1 MFKKVFVLILLFLFV
16 SSIFVT
22 FGSAKEGPFTI
33 GFSHYGV
40 GCSWR
45 VQMVA
50 EAQYFVAQHK
60 DLVKELIIISSDY
73 DVSRQISDIEDL
85 IVKKVDAIIISASST
100 TALIP
105 VVDKAMAAGIVVVS
119 FDDIVETDNITANV
133 IGDNVGFG
141 RVQAEWLVNK
151 LGEKG
156 DVITFNGT
164 AGTSC
169 DAERREGAYSVFDK
183 YPNIKIVQEI
193 WADWDYAE
201 AKRAMESLL
210 AAYPKI
216 DGIWSQGGAMSE
228 AIVKSYLEQN
238 MVPPPVTGENN
249 NGFLKTWKEIKDSG
263 KYPNFD
269 SIAITYPT
277 WMVNTALEVALDA
290 LTGKA
295 FKKVTLIP
303 ILTIT
308 SETLDQNVR
317 ADLPD
322 SFWCGTKLTEDI
334 IKKLFER

>member
-1 MFKKVFVLILLFLFV
+1 MFKKVFVLILVLLFV
-16 SSIFVT
+16 GLIFTT

-33 GFSHYGV
+33 GFSHYGI
-40 GCSWR
+40 GATWR
-45 VQMVA
+45 VQMVE
-50 EAQYFVAQHK
+50 EARYFAAQHK
-60 DLVKELIIISSDY
+60 DLIKELIVISADY

-85 IVKKVDAIIISASST
+85 IVKKVDAIIISASSP

-105 VVDKAMAAGIVVVS
+105 AVDKAMATGIVVVS

-133 IGDNVGFG
+133 IGDNLGFG

-151 LGEKG
+151 LGGKG

-169 DAERREGAYSVFDK
+169 DNERREGAYSVFDK
-183 YPNIKIVQEI
+183 YPNIKIVQEV

-201 AKRAMESLL
+201 AKRVMESLL

-228 AIVKSYLEQN
+228 AVLKSYLEQK
-238 MVPPPVTGENN
+238 MVPPPTTGENN
-249 NGFLKTWKEIKDSG
+249 NGFLKAWKGIRDSG

-277 WMVNTALEVALDA
+277 WMVDTALEVALDA
-290 LTGKA
+290 LAGRV
-295 FKKVTLIP
+295 FKKITFIP

-322 SFWCGTKLTEDI
+322 SFWCGTKLPEDI
-334 IKKLFER
+334 IKKLYER